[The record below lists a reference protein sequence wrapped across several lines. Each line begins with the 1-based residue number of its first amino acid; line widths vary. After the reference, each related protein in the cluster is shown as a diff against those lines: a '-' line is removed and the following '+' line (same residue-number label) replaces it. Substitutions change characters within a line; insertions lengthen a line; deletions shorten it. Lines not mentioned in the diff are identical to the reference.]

1 MIQALPVET
10 FRTVVASTPLVSID
24 LLIRDA
30 GGRYLLGQRVNPPAQ
45 GSWFVPGGR
54 IRKNETL
61 EAAIARLQR
70 EELGTQAGL
79 AEAGFAGVYE
89 HFYADNFAG
98 EQGSSTHYVV
108 LAWRFD
114 LRVALP
120 PLPQGQHDRYRWALP
135 EEILLDETVHR
146 YTRDYF
152 NDRGGDYSGGSGA
165 GAVR

>member
-1 MIQALPVET
+1 MSQALPLET

-24 LLIRDA
+24 LLVRDA
-30 GGRYLLGQRVNPPAQ
+30 DGRYLLGQRVNPPAQ

-70 EELGTQAGL
+70 EELGTQAAL

-108 LAWRFD
+108 LAWRFE
-114 LRVALP
+114 LRGALP
-120 PLPQGQHDRYRWALP
+120 ELPDRQHRAYRWAAP
-135 EEILLDETVHR
+135 DDILLDETVHR

-152 NDRGGDYSGGSGA
+152 NMRGA
-165 GAVR
+165 R